1 MSGRIRLL
9 ADKIRQSAD
18 ILIAPADILIALADT
33 IRKTVAI
40 SRLILLCF
48 RENPWKNKKISAI
61 WDFLRVATITS
72 KGKMC
77 AESQR
82 WH

>member
-9 ADKIRQSAD
+9 ADKIRLWAD
-18 ILIAPADILIALADT
+18 TLIAPADILIALADT
-33 IRKTVAI
+33 IRKTVAMF
-40 SRLILLCF
+40 SLILPF
-48 RENPWKNKKISAI
+48 FEEKQWENKKISAI

-77 AESQR
+77 AESRR

>member
-9 ADKIRQSAD
+9 ADTIRLWAD
-18 ILIAPADILIALADT
+18 ILIAPADALIALADT

-61 WDFLRVATITS
+61 WGFLRVTSITH
-72 KGKMC
+72 KGRFH
-77 AESQR
+77 AESRR
-82 WH
+82 WR